1 MPLGTLD
8 RDPPPFFRQGPS
20 ALSKLAVFSALAF
33 FLMVADARFKVMQPL
48 RVGLAAVL
56 YPVQWLAM
64 QPIQLVQGG
73 GQYFSSLRSAQTDKD
88 LALKKLGLQAQ
99 RANQVE
105 QLALENQRLRKLL
118 GLRDRLQSGGMAAQ
132 VLYDAADP
140 YTRKVV
146 IDRGMTDKVN
156 LGSPVVDEQGVIGQ
170 VTRVYPLVSE
180 VTLLT
185 DRDHAIPVLNT
196 RTGARGVAFGDVN
209 PCRRHGVAVHGGQCR
224 CGGRPAHHQW
234 CGWCVSTCCRGAVE
248 SGRRVDAV
256 FARIYCVPLGLVAG
270 ASHVMVLEPVTA
282 QIAARPVPEPVV
294 ATGKRGC
301 QMNAQARRGVAMIM
315 RPGQQLLLPASPLF
329 IWSSLLV
336 AMVINM
342 TQNMGLWG
350 RAWVPDVLAV
360 VLVFWTVHQPLR
372 DWYWCLVCV
381 RAADGRAPGCLAGAA
396 CAGLY
401 GLEFLCDHHASAVA
415 LVYGTFIGGAGVAAV
430 LPHMRWKQC
439 A

>member
-33 FLMVADARFKVMQPL
+33 FIMVADARFKVMQPL

-64 QPIQLVQGG
+64 QPIQLLQGG
-73 GQYFSSLRSAQTDKD
+73 GQYFSSLRTAQTDKD

-118 GLRDRLQSGGMAAQ
+118 ALRERLQSGGMAAQ

-146 IDRGMTDKVN
+146 IDRGMTDKVS

-170 VTRVYPLVSE
+170 VTRVYPMVSE

-196 RTGARGVAFGDVN
+196 RTGARGVAFGDTSSHADAMELRFMAANADVTVGDLLTTS
-209 PCRRHGVAVHGGQCR
+209 GVDGVYPPGLPVAR
-224 CGGRPAHHQW
+224 I
-234 CGWCVSTCCRGAVE
+234 E
-248 SGRRVDAV
+248 KIERRVDAV

-270 ASHVMVLEPVTA
+270 ASHVLVLEPLTA
-282 QIAARPVPEPVV
+282 QIAMRPVPDPV
-294 ATGKRGC
+294 APIGKK
-301 QMNAQARRGVAMIM
+301 
-315 RPGQQLLLPASPLF
+315 
-329 IWSSLLV
+329 
-336 AMVINM
+336 
-342 TQNMGLWG
+342 
-350 RAWVPDVLAV
+350 
-360 VLVFWTVHQPLR
+360 
-372 DWYWCLVCV
+372 
-381 RAADGRAPGCLAGAA
+381 
-396 CAGLY
+396 
-401 GLEFLCDHHASAVA
+401 
-415 LVYGTFIGGAGVAAV
+415 GTA
-430 LPHMRWKQC
+430 K
-439 A
+439 

>member
-20 ALSKLAVFSALAF
+20 ALSKLAFFSALAF
-33 FLMVADARFKVMQPL
+33 FLMVADARFKVMQPA
-48 RVGLAAVL
+48 RVGLAAIL

-88 LALKKLGLQAQ
+88 IALKKLGLQAQ

-105 QLALENQRLRKLL
+105 QLALENERLRKLL
-118 GLRDRLQSGGMAAQ
+118 ALRERLQSGGMAAQ

-146 IDRGMTDKVN
+146 IDRGMNDKVM

-196 RTGARGVAFGDVN
+196 RTGARGVAFGDTSTHADAMELRFMAANADVTVGDLLTTS
-209 PCRRHGVAVHGGQCR
+209 GVDGVYPPGLPVAR
-224 CGGRPAHHQW
+224 IEK
-234 CGWCVSTCCRGAVE
+234 VE
-248 SGRRVDAV
+248 RRVDAV

-282 QIAARPVPEPVV
+282 QITARPLPDPVV
-294 ATGKRGC
+294 STGKKG
-301 QMNAQARRGVAMIM
+301 
-315 RPGQQLLLPASPLF
+315 AS
-329 IWSSLLV
+329 
-336 AMVINM
+336 
-342 TQNMGLWG
+342 
-350 RAWVPDVLAV
+350 
-360 VLVFWTVHQPLR
+360 
-372 DWYWCLVCV
+372 
-381 RAADGRAPGCLAGAA
+381 
-396 CAGLY
+396 
-401 GLEFLCDHHASAVA
+401 
-415 LVYGTFIGGAGVAAV
+415 
-430 LPHMRWKQC
+430 K
-439 A
+439 